1 MKNNSRVYYTGKIL
15 FYLFL
20 VLILGNLFYNCSNE
34 DGESVPTIQE
44 SLGNGGKE
52 KYTYVYQLNT
62 DNYNMPIE
70 GSISPEYDDSPEG
83 KNIGNLVDGDW
94 TSSFYTP
101 NKSVSIIWKGKEP
114 VTVRYYSIMATGN
127 KEGNAPGAWSLY
139 GSNDNVEWTEL
150 DNRVRQTFGKAE
162 KKLLALSNNEAY
174 QYYKLT
180 IHYNQGGKGL
190 EILEWVLQAKR
201 TIDIPSLINFPVGS
215 TPKEIG
221 KRLGHLFAK
230 GKHNGKT
237 LGYAETFTW
246 NGALKYAEVTKDNE
260 LMSPLKAGFESF
272 FSIDKNFL
280 PVMNHVDRN
289 MFGSLPLTLYLITKD
304 ERYREMGMPYADT
317 QWEIPEN
324 AKTQEKEWDAKGYS
338 WQTRLWIDDMYMITI
353 IQMHAYRATGD
364 MKYVERA
371 AKEMAMYLDELQRS
385 NGLFYHAP
393 DVPYFWGRGN
403 GWMAAGMA
411 EVLRFCRN
419 LVHIIHVSYKVFR
432 V

>member
-162 KKLLALSNNEAY
+162 KKLLALSNN
-174 QYYKLT
+174 
-180 IHYNQGGKGL
+180 
-190 EILEWVLQAKR
+190 
-201 TIDIPSLINFPVGS
+201 
-215 TPKEIG
+215 
-221 KRLGHLFAK
+221 
-230 GKHNGKT
+230 
-237 LGYAETFTW
+237 
-246 NGALKYAEVTKDNE
+246 
-260 LMSPLKAGFESF
+260 
-272 FSIDKNFL
+272 
-280 PVMNHVDRN
+280 
-289 MFGSLPLTLYLITKD
+289 
-304 ERYREMGMPYADT
+304 
-317 QWEIPEN
+317 
-324 AKTQEKEWDAKGYS
+324 
-338 WQTRLWIDDMYMITI
+338 
-353 IQMHAYRATGD
+353 
-364 MKYVERA
+364 
-371 AKEMAMYLDELQRS
+371 
-385 NGLFYHAP
+385 
-393 DVPYFWGRGN
+393 
-403 GWMAAGMA
+403 
-411 EVLRFCRN
+411 
-419 LVHIIHVSYKVFR
+419 
-432 V
+432 